1 MLFRSAH
8 APTGGA
14 AHARPRA
21 APHAALPEDR
31 KRVATSHTALKQ
43 PARGPDTEWVRQGD
57 DGGSRSTDRPE
68 VALGAHGTALPWWAN
83 RHLRLG
89 LLLAGLLAA
98 VLALLGTRGSW
109 FGLDGAATAQAGLPA
124 IPADCPGHDAP
135 APRTVAA
142 GELGALGRPLAAIM
156 PARVGRIYESGSI
169 ATGELWSDDTPQRLP
184 SGGDA
189 PTPAGYEIRWW
200 ALDRE
205 GAEDDVAADALEYSS
220 AGQAEQA
227 LRLAA
232 SPRCRRDGASSAPR
246 YPGGARELTWVNP
259 DDAREWDVLFARGPR
274 LYRVTD
280 VPPEYLLTTTG
291 PRQDRR
297 ERLRDG
303 ATPEA
308 LACALPGAG
317 CPHGAGSLG
326 ASSLAPLPRSPRA
339 AALGP
344 PPSATAAAA
353 YGHAVNLRG
362 YLLPGASAIAP
373 EAPAV
378 DRGYWQVFARCSGP
392 AGSPGVLASI
402 RSPLFRTRRADR
414 YNLVYS
420 VVYSAVLVFPG
431 DVPAARYLTALASPR
446 ARDCLAGS
454 FRRLAR
460 RLASKSA
467 APSGDRV
474 RLGHIAATAPA
485 TPTPRSY
492 RGGAPYRATA
502 LRLSMQATYRTRRGR
517 LVQVPFYLE
526 DFLFADG
533 PAVVELVSQSLW
545 HPAWRAEERFLE
557 ASLVGRAEAHEAE
570 L

>member
-1 MLFRSAH
+1 M
-8 APTGGA
+8 
-14 AHARPRA
+14 
-21 APHAALPEDR
+21 D
-31 KRVATSHTALKQ
+31 
-43 PARGPDTEWVRQGD
+43 
-57 DGGSRSTDRPE
+57 
-68 VALGAHGTALPWWAN
+68 ALGAHGSALPWWAN

-98 VLALLGTRGSW
+98 VLALLGARGSW

-135 APRTVAA
+135 APRPVAA
-142 GELGALGRPLAAIM
+142 GELGALGTPLAAIM

-169 ATGELWSDDTPQRLP
+169 TTGELWSDDAPQRLP
-184 SGGDA
+184 PGGDA

-232 SPRCRRDGASSAPR
+232 SPRCRREGASSAPR

-291 PRQDRR
+291 PQRDRR

-317 CPHGAGSLG
+317 CPRGAGSLG
-326 ASSLAPLPRSPRA
+326 ASSLALLPRSPRA

-344 PPSATAAAA
+344 PPSAAAAAA

-362 YLLPGASAIAP
+362 YLLSGASAIAP

-378 DRGYWQVFARCSGP
+378 DRGYWQAFAHCSGA
-392 AGSPGVLASI
+392 AGPPRVLASI
-402 RSPLFRTRRADR
+402 RSPLFRTRSADR

-420 VVYSAVLVFPG
+420 AVVVFPG
-431 DVPAARYLTALASPR
+431 DAPAARYLTALASPR
-446 ARDCLAGS
+446 ARDCLAGY
-454 FRRLAR
+454 FRRLAE
-460 RLASKSA
+460 RLASKRA
-467 APSGDRV
+467 KPSGDRV
-474 RLGHIAATAPA
+474 SLGHITVTAPA

-502 LRLSMQATYRTRRGR
+502 LRLSMQAVYRTRRGR
-517 LVQVPFYLE
+517 RVQAPFYLE

-533 PAVVELVSQSLW
+533 PAVVELASQSLGR
-545 HPAWRAEERFLE
+545 PFWRAEERFLE
-557 ASLVGRAEAHEAE
+557 AALVGRAEAHEAE